1 MKAASRGVQ
10 FYHAVSIK
18 YTEHVNNMTSDEID
32 ATWYCAA
39 DYKQMH
45 KRERLLLHRLASK
58 EEEIHHEEVFDAH
71 GLESDESKSQRRIR
85 VREVLLGVLMEQ
97 EQQWED
103 EQRNPERIAQI
114 SVALTRNSTKEAR
127 EKGINNA
134 LHVRRQAMV
143 ELRKKLKKKIQFE
156 TSASHKK
163 LRRTNP
169 RITLKGMVHKVLSPK
184 PRVRSQCQVSPFG
197 WGYTPIDPK
206 LATMQGR

>member
-18 YTEHVNNMTSDEID
+18 YIEPVNNMTSDEIH

-39 DYKQMH
+39 EYKRMH
-45 KRERLLLHRLASK
+45 KRERLLVHRLTST
-58 EEEIHHEEVFDAH
+58 EEEIHEEVFSSH
-71 GLESDESKSQRRIR
+71 GLESDESKFQRRIR
-85 VREVLLGVLMEQ
+85 VREGLLCVLMEQ

-103 EQRNPERIAQI
+103 GQRRPERIAQI
-114 SVALTRNSTKEAR
+114 SFALTRNSTKEAR
-127 EKGINNA
+127 EKGTNNA
-134 LHVRRQAMV
+134 EQVRRQAMA
-143 ELRKKLKKKIQFE
+143 ERRKKPKNKIQFE
-156 TSASHKK
+156 PSASPKK

-184 PRVRSQCQVSPFG
+184 QRVRSPCQVSPFG
-197 WGYTPIDPK
+197 WGVTPIDPK